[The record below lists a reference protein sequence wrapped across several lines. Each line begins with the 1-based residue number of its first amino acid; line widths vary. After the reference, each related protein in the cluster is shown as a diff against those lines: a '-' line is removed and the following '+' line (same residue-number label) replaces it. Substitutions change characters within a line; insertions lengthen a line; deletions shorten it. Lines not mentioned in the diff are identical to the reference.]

1 MKYFSKIILNN
12 TMLIISQLYVFAII
26 GYTMKTLL
34 NSELSKGR
42 FPLRHPIELSNYKY
56 VSIYF

>member
-1 MKYFSKIILNN
+1 
-12 TMLIISQLYVFAII
+12 MLIISQLYVFAII

-42 FPLRHPIELSNYKY
+42 VSSRHPIEITNYKY

>member
-1 MKYFSKIILNN
+1 
-12 TMLIISQLYVFAII
+12 MLIISQLYVFAII

-42 FPLRHPIELSNYKY
+42 VSLRHPIEITNYKY

>member
-1 MKYFSKIILNN
+1 
-12 TMLIISQLYVFAII
+12 MLIISQLYAFTII
-26 GYTMKTLL
+26 GYIMKTLL

-42 FPLRHPIELSNYKY
+42 FSLRHPIEITNNKY